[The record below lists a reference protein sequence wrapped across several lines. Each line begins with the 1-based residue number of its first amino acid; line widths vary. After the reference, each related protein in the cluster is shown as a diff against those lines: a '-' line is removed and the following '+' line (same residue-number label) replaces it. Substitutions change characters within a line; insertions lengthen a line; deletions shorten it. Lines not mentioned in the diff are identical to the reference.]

1 MGMLT
6 EEEVYMVTIQYSNA
20 KAKQVLASTRK

>member
-6 EEEVYMVTIQYSNA
+6 EEEEVYIVTIQYSNA
-20 KAKQVLASTRK
+20 KAKHC